1 MYKVFLNKFKSQWI
15 PTRVVICIMMFTCC
29 WTSYMCRLQMSIL
42 AVPMIKTLED
52 QQSSNGACAE
62 QETSKSRRSV
72 FIDSEDSSE
81 DFNKNGNFTHVFLPR
96 KINTTDAVL
105 LSDDNDN
112 TYYNYT
118 DALILDTRKSKR
130 TTGFHLF
137 SNAPFEWTPFIRG
150 QLISAYAWGNVP
162 GNFLGGVLAQKFG
175 PRRAVLWSS
184 ILASFVSL
192 ATPILAQLSWIALLL
207 SRVIIGL
214 TGGVTFPACHTLVA
228 KWSPPDEKGR
238 FVWTLQGGTFGS
250 IFLFGIISGIA
261 EKINWESGWYI
272 PALSMMVW
280 IVFWWFLAYDSPE
293 EHPYISEKEKQFI
306 VQSLSVSVNLEKP
319 SFSNTPILKILK
331 SIPFICLVLCHFGN
345 VFLLFF
351 YQNGMMLYQT
361 KALGFKL
368 TKGGVVSGL
377 PWASRVLFAFVFGWI
392 GDTIKRKDKLSV
404 TALRKCATVFSHF
417 LPGVCLIIVGY
428 LGCSMVWANVFLV
441 LALGFN
447 GAASIS
453 NLSNNQDLSPNYAGF
468 LYGIMNTV
476 GSLSGIMI
484 SPIVEEVAGKWGH
497 PIEKWQILFWIG
509 AIVCITCMVI
519 FIIGGSGQVQSW
531 NEVRSNNPH
540 RPNPTSSNQEEST
553 ATTKT

>member
-1 MYKVFLNKFKSQWI
+1 MYKRFFKKFKPKCL

-29 WTSYMCRLQMSIL
+29 WMNYMCRLQMSIL

-52 QQSSNGACAE
+52 KQLSHGACVSLE
-62 QETSKSRRSV
+62 NQKSRRSV

-81 DFNKNGNFTHVFLPR
+81 EFIKNVNYSRELLPR
-96 KINTTDAVL
+96 KINETEVTSPPNNYDNLNNSYTNTL
-105 LSDDNDN
+105 L
-112 TYYNYT
+112 
-118 DALILDTRKSKR
+118 LDTRQSKR
-130 TTGFHLF
+130 TGFHIF
-137 SNAPFEWTPFIRG
+137 SNAAFEWTPFIRG

-162 GNFLGGVLAQKFG
+162 GNFIGGVLAQKFG

-184 ILASFVSL
+184 IIASLVSL
-192 ATPILAQLSWIALLL
+192 ATPILAQLSWIVLLL

-228 KWSPPDEKGR
+228 KWSPPNEKGR

-261 EKINWESGWYI
+261 EKINWEMGWYL
-272 PALSMMVW
+272 PALIMMVW
-280 IVFWWFLAYDSPE
+280 IVFWWFLAFDSPE
-293 EHPYISEKEKQFI
+293 EHPSISEKEKLYI
-306 VQSLSVSVNLEKP
+306 IESLSGTVNVEKP
-319 SFSNTPILKILK
+319 SFKNTPLLKILT

-377 PWASRVLFAFVFGWI
+377 PWASRVLFAFVFGWV
-392 GDTIKRKDKLSV
+392 GDTIKRKEILSV
-404 TALRKCATVFSHF
+404 TALRKCATIFSHL
-417 LPGVCLIIVGY
+417 LPGVCLIVVGY
-428 LGCSMVWANVFLV
+428 LGCSLVWANVFLI

-497 PIEKWQILFWIG
+497 PIEKWQILFWMG
-509 AIVCITCMVI
+509 AVVCIVCMVI

-531 NEVRSNNPH
+531 NEVRSSDPSRLATINTN
-540 RPNPTSSNQEEST
+540 RPEPTS
-553 ATTKT
+553 TTKT